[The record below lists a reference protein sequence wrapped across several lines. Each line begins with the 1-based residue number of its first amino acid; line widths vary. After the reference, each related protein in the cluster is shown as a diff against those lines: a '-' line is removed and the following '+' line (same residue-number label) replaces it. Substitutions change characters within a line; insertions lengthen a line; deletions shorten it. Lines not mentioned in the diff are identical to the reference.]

1 MTINGLLRCQITN
14 TIFLLSRF
22 FQQYGFNIP
31 LLFKDKT
38 GLGLSVPSDTFTV
51 RDVRMCVGSKR
62 KLDVMDV
69 NTQKNVTM
77 TMKEWQEY
85 YDNPVKEK
93 LQNVISLEFSHT
105 KLDHYVQSP
114 AIVRLCDWV
123 DVVWP
128 KQLKEAQVEGTNVL
142 DVMMYPK
149 VQKYC
154 LMSVKNCYT
163 DFHVDFGGTSVWY
176 HILRGSKV
184 FWLIPPTDKNLQL
197 YEKWVLSGKQSD
209 VFFGDTVDK
218 CVRVYLTAG
227 NTFFI
232 PTGWIHAVYTPTDSL
247 VFGGNFLHSFGILKQ
262 LKIAQVE
269 DSTKVPQKFRYPFFT
284 EMLWYVLARYVYRL
298 LGRSHLEGEL
308 SREAEAQM
316 QPHVHLT
323 LQELYGLKD
332 IVMYLYD
339 LPSAKKNVPELIRDP
354 VALIKDM
361 RCLVERHCKD
371 SAEAAVTGVPILH
384 PDMNCVP
391 QRPTVIASTAELVAG
406 DACHGVD
413 GVVPTIVRENGFAAA
428 PAVDPTTPSTV
439 TTTTPFASP
448 QPANAVPQ
456 SAAQTPPSAPNAE
469 TAFVSPQSVVSSH
482 RTGPRGPYKKHK
494 DRNSSG
500 GGGNDSASNGVGGIG
515 AASSTT
521 SATDTPTKSNGTA
534 SGTTGTNE
542 KTSGSGGG
550 SSANAPRRRR
560 TRCKTCAA
568 CQRSDCG
575 ECSFCLDMVKF
586 GGPGRA
592 KQTCTMRQCLQPMLP
607 VTAQCVI
614 CHLDGWRQTPVSP
627 QAKQQAGQEGPS
639 ALMECSVCYEIAHPD
654 CSAQAH
660 HQRNGGDVAAA
671 PAGDERNGGGVVN
684 EDLPNSWEC
693 PTCCSSGKNSDYKV
707 SCLFL
712 HTFLQ

>member
-1 MTINGLLRCQITN
+1 M
-14 TIFLLSRF
+14 
-22 FQQYGFNIP
+22 P
-31 LLFKDKT
+31 
-38 GLGLSVPSDTFTV
+38 PDTFSV
-51 RDVRMCVGSKR
+51 RDVRSCVGSKR

-77 TMKEWQEY
+77 TMREWQEY

-105 KLDHYVQSP
+105 KLDQYVQSP
-114 AIVRLCDWV
+114 EIVRLCDWV

-128 KQLKEAQVEGTNVL
+128 KQLKDAQTDGTNVL

-184 FWLIPPTDKNLQL
+184 FWLIPPTERNLQL

-227 NTFFI
+227 QTFFI
-232 PTGWIHAVYTPTDSL
+232 PTGWIHAVYTPEDSL

-262 LKIAQVE
+262 LKIAMVE
-269 DSTKVPQKFRYPFFT
+269 DATKVPQKFRYPFFT

-298 LGRSHLEGEL
+298 LGRSHLEGER
-308 SREAEAQM
+308 SEREQQEEELRAQQ

-323 LQELYGLKD
+323 LQELYGLKE

-339 LPSAKKNVPELIRDP
+339 LPSTKKNVPELIRDP

-361 RCLVERHCKD
+361 RTLVERHCKD
-371 SAEAAVTGVPILH
+371 SVELAVTGVPILH
-384 PDMNCVP
+384 PDANRAPM
-391 QRPTVIASTAELVAG
+391 RPTVIACTAEAAAAEAAAAMHVGVGNVSANCYTSVVTSATDLATVATAALQAHEANTTHVVHQSHMSPAMSSPPSIATTPNAVQSTPSATAPPNQQSNG
-406 DACHGVD
+406 GVD
-413 GVVPTIVRENGFAAA
+413 
-428 PAVDPTTPSTV
+428 
-439 TTTTPFASP
+439 AS
-448 QPANAVPQ
+448 
-456 SAAQTPPSAPNAE
+456 
-469 TAFVSPQSVVSSH
+469 FVSPQSVGITGAAVVVASN

-494 DRNSSG
+494 DRI
-500 GGGNDSASNGVGGIG
+500 AAAAAAA
-515 AASSTT
+515 AASSAGD
-521 SATDTPTKSNGTA
+521 SNGASSGTDTPTKSNA
-534 SGTTGTNE
+534 TNGIGGPAVG
-542 KTSGSGGG
+542 GSGGAG
-550 SSANAPRRRR
+550 PNAPRRRR

-614 CHLDGWRQTPVSP
+614 CHLDGWRQTPISP

-639 ALMECSVCYEIAHPD
+639 ALMECSVCYEITHPD
-654 CSAQAH
+654 CS
-660 HQRNGGDVAAA
+660 GG
-671 PAGDERNGGGVVN
+671 AGSEDPTAVGNGVVKG
-684 EDLPNSWEC
+684 DLPNSWEC

-707 SCLFL
+707 SWVTLL
-712 HTFLQ
+712 KPNRND